1 MKMVKVHGDAPTAA
15 KGGNSNNSKTR
26 KRPRPRNP
34 VAPQLPE
41 ETKKLTLKAFRLA
54 YEAHHGKSS

>member
-1 MKMVKVHGDAPTAA
+1 MKIVRVHGDARIGA
-15 KGGNSNNSKTR
+15 KDGNSNNSKAR
-26 KRPRPRNP
+26 KRTRRRNP

-54 YEAHHGKSS
+54 YEAHHHKSS